1 MNVMDEVDV
10 LGLFRLDFSSFEY
23 EDFISSYS
31 VVLAQ
36 AVESD
41 FESCTDLLFF
51 SSFINAISDF
61 QKETFCCYD
70 ISEVELS
77 NYIFLKYNQVISTP
91 KERLESVDILF
102 IETFCC
108 QQALGQL
115 YPSDFTQELV
125 CTMYQ
130 NVYHVDQV
138 VNDLPKQKILQ

>member
-10 LGLFRLDFSSFEY
+10 LGLFRLDFSSFAY

-31 VVLAQ
+31 LALTE
-36 AVESD
+36 ASTSD
-41 FESCTDLLFF
+41 FEWCTDLLFF
-51 SSFINAISDF
+51 SSFIHAVSDF

-70 ISEVELS
+70 ILEEELS
-77 NYIFLKYNQVISTP
+77 NYIFLKYNQVVSMP
-91 KERLESVDILF
+91 KERLDSVDILF
-102 IETFCC
+102 IETFYC

-115 YPSDFTQELV
+115 YPRDFTQEFV

-138 VNDLPKQKILQ
+138 VNDLPKQKVLQ